1 LQILTIILGV
11 LEKRLYILKILIG
24 SSAEASHRKFNAVR
38 NKDRKIKIYIYIS
51 VSSCV
56 PVVDYL

>member
-1 LQILTIILGV
+1 MNEKLQILTIILGV

-24 SSAEASHRKFNAVR
+24 SSAEASHKTV
-38 NKDRKIKIYIYIS
+38 KLKYIYIS